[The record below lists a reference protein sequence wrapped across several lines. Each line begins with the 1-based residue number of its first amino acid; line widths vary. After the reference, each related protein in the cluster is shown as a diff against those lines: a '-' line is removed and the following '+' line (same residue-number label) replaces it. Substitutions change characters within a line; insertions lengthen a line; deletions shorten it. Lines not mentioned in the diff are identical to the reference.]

1 MRGLYVS
8 AKFGVTKNVEAP
20 KQMLFPCPLKRKDFF
35 LPSVPGTFA
44 VLRSSDRIAV
54 RTLAGISLR
63 AAAVPIRVQTKTQ
76 LDRPEEIVRVKIH
89 SFVPKHIAGA
99 GNI

>member
-1 MRGLYVS
+1 MSGLYVS

-20 KQMLFPCPLKRKDFF
+20 KQMLFPCPLKRKEVV

-54 RTLAGISLR
+54 RTLAGISFR
-63 AAAVPIRVQTKTQ
+63 AAAVPIRVPTKTQ
-76 LDRPEEIVRVKIH
+76 LNRPEVIVRVKLH
-89 SFVPKHIAGA
+89 SSVPKHIAGV
-99 GNI
+99 